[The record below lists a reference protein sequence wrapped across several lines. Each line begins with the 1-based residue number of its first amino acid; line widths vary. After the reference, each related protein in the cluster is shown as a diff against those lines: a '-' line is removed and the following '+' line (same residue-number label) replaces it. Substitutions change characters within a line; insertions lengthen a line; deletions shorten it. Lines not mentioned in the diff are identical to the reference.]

1 MNYKSFQR
9 DLKKY
14 QHSFSYSNFI
24 CTFAADLEN
33 NRSCDMHRL
42 FRFLLVLT
50 LVSPFAVN
58 ANPHNESGHGEEIE
72 LTPEEQ
78 RAKNTEYVK
87 HHTKDSYDF
96 NLLTNESEG
105 KHYGIPLPVILWDE
119 GLHVFMSSAF
129 DHGHEVVESNGKY
142 FVLDN
147 HEGKIYKSDERGS
160 ILQEA
165 VKDED
170 GMITEYVKQAPWDF
184 SITKNV
190 VVTILMIILMFFL
203 FRGIAKS
210 YRTGLAPTGAAKFFE
225 PIILFIRDD
234 IAIPNIGEKQHKK
247 YMVYLLTVFFFI
259 WFLNLAGM
267 TPLGINVTGN
277 LAVTSA
283 LAIFTFMITTFSA
296 KKDYW
301 MHIFWMPGVPVPM
314 KIILIPIELI
324 GMFVKPFA
332 LMIRLY
338 ANMLAGHIVLG
349 SLIAVVF
356 FFDSI
361 FAQGAFIGLT
371 FFMNIIELLVALLQA
386 YIFTMLTALYFGSA
400 AAEGH
405 H

>member
-1 MNYKSFQR
+1 M
-9 DLKKY
+9 
-14 QHSFSYSNFI
+14 
-24 CTFAADLEN
+24 CTFAPILVN

-42 FRFLLVLT
+42 FRFLLVLI
-50 LVSPFAVN
+50 LISPMAAN
-58 ANPHNESGHGEEIE
+58 ANVHEEEAHNEDSQAHGAE
-72 LTPEEQ
+72 LSEEEQ
-78 RAKNTEYVK
+78 KEHNAHFVK
-87 HHTKDSYDF
+87 HHTKDSHDF
-96 NLLTNESEG
+96 GLIVNESAN
-105 KHYGIPLPVILWDE
+105 KHYGFPLPVILYDDGFHFFW
-119 GLHVFMSSAF
+119 SSAL
-129 DHGHEVVESNGKY
+129 DHGHSVVESNGKY
-142 FVLDN
+142 YSLNTHDS
-147 HEGKIYKSDERGS
+147 KIYKTDEHGN
-160 ILQEA
+160 IL
-165 VKDED
+165 
-170 GMITEYVKQAPWDF
+170 TEEVVTENTEEEVDANGTVHTVTTEEVTIVELRPWDF

-190 VVTILMIILMFFL
+190 FVTMLMCTLLFFL

-210 YRTGLAPTGAAKFFE
+210 YRTGLAPSGAAKFFE

-247 YMVYLLTVFFFI
+247 YMAYLLTVFFFI

-277 LAVTSA
+277 LAVTSMLA
-283 LAIFTFMITTFSA
+283 LLTFFITTFTA

-301 MHIFWMPGVPVPM
+301 MHIVWMPGVPVPM
-314 KIILIPIELI
+314 KIILFPIEVI

-349 SLIAVVF
+349 MLIATVYVF
-356 FFDSI
+356 SSV
-361 FAQGAFIGLT
+361 FAQGAFVGLT

>member
-1 MNYKSFQR
+1 MQ
-9 DLKKY
+9 
-14 QHSFSYSNFI
+14 
-24 CTFAADLEN
+24 
-33 NRSCDMHRL
+33 RL
-42 FRFLLVLT
+42 FRFLVVLAF
-50 LVSPFAVN
+50 VAPFAAF
-58 ANPHNESGHGEEIE
+58 ANPHAESHGEKQE

-78 RAKNTEYVK
+78 RAKNTEFVK
-87 HHTKDSYDF
+87 HHTKDSHDF
-96 NLLTNESEG
+96 GLLTNETEG
-105 KHYGIPLPVILWDE
+105 KHYGFPLPVILWDD
-119 GLHVFMSSAF
+119 GFHFFMSSAF
-129 DHGHEVVESNGKY
+129 EHGHKVVKSGSKY
-142 FVLDN
+142 YSLNYHD
-147 HEGKIYKSDERGS
+147 GKIYTTDEHGTV
-160 ILQEA
+160 L
-165 VKDED
+165 
-170 GMITEYVKQAPWDF
+170 TEEVEGEQVALMPWDF

-190 VVTILMIILMFFL
+190 LLIMLMCLLLVMV
-203 FRGIAKS
+203 FRGVAKS
-210 YRTGLAPTGAAKFFE
+210 YQTGLAPSGAAKFFE

-267 TPLGINVTGN
+267 TPLGVNVTGN
-277 LAVTSA
+277 LAITAA
-283 LAIFTFMITTFSA
+283 LAIFTFMITTATA

-301 MHIFWMPGVPVPM
+301 LHIFWMPGVPVPM
-314 KIILIPIELI
+314 KILLIPIELI

-361 FAQGAFIGLT
+361 FAQSAFVGLT

>member
-1 MNYKSFQR
+1 MYRYFKI
-9 DLKKY
+9 L
-14 QHSFSYSNFI
+14 
-24 CTFAADLEN
+24 
-33 NRSCDMHRL
+33 L
-42 FRFLLVLT
+42 FLA
-50 LVSPFAVN
+50 LVSPIAAN
-58 ANPHNESGHGEEIE
+58 ANEHAEEGHGDSHGTKVE
-72 LTPEEQ
+72 LTPEQQ
-78 RAKNTEYVK
+78 REKNTDFVK
-87 HHTKDSYDF
+87 HHTKDSHDF
-96 NLLTNESEG
+96 GLVTNESEH
-105 KHYGIPLPVILWDE
+105 KHYGFSLPVILWDE
-119 GLHVFMSSAF
+119 GMHFFMSSAF
-129 DHGHEVVESNGKY
+129 EHGEKVVESNGKY
-142 FVLDN
+142 YTLD
-147 HEGKIYKSDERGS
+147 HDGVIYKCDKHGVINTEP
-160 ILQEA
+160 I
-165 VKDED
+165 KDEK
-170 GMITEYVKQAPWDF
+170 GNVVELKKLTPLDF

-190 VVTILMIILMFFL
+190 LVIMLMCVLMFFL
-203 FRGIAKS
+203 FKGIAKS
-210 YRTGLAPTGAAKFFE
+210 YKTGLAPTGAAKFFE

-277 LAVTSA
+277 LAVTCA
-283 LAIFTFMITTFSA
+283 LALFTFFITTFTG

-314 KIILIPIELI
+314 KILLIPIELI

-356 FFDSI
+356 FFDSV

-386 YIFTMLTALYFGSA
+386 YIFTMLTALYFGA
-400 AAEGH
+400 AASEAH